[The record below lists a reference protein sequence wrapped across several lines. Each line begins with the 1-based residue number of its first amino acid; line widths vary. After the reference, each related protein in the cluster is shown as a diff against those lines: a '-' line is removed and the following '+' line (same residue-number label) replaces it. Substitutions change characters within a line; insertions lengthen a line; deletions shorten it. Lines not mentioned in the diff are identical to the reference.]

1 MMKNCLKFLL
11 VSLVMTLMFCPTAGA
26 AVTIKFAHGGSPEHQ
41 YHIGAEF
48 FKKAVEEMSNKEIV
62 VQIFPQGQLG
72 SERDA
77 IEGVRMG
84 TVEMAG
90 VAAVGPL
97 PSFVPEMSVLSFP
110 YVLQTRKQAYAVL
123 DGPFGKELS
132 GFIAGKKLINLCFWE
147 VGFRHFT
154 SNVKPIKTPADLK
167 NQKIRVQ
174 ESKSWMEFIKMLG
187 GVPTPIPFG
196 ELYSALQQGVV
207 DGQENPV
214 ATIYSMRYYE
224 VQKFVSLDGHT
235 YEPVAVLI
243 NPNFFNKLSDAHK
256 NVVIKAAE
264 KARGQQRAEL
274 ERLDAERIAAIRKAG
289 VTIEEKPDV
298 AAFMEAT
305 KDFGKVLDQVPAGLI
320 QKFKDAAAAA
330 K

>member
-1 MMKNCLKFLL
+1 MKKCLQF
-11 VSLVMTLMFCPTAGA
+11 VMASFVFTLMFSLTASA
-26 AVTIKFAHGGSPEHQ
+26 AVTIKFAHGGSTEHQ

-48 FKKAVEEMSNKEIV
+48 FKKAVEELSNKEIV

-90 VAAVGPL
+90 LAAAGPL
-97 PSFVPEMSVLSFP
+97 PSFVPEMSVLSYP
-110 YVLQTRKQAYAVL
+110 YILQTRKQAYTVL
-123 DGPFGKELS
+123 DGPFGQELNKLIS
-132 GFIAGKKLINLCFWE
+132 GKKLINLCFWE

-154 SNVKPIKTPADLK
+154 SNTKPIKTPADLK

-207 DGQENPV
+207 DGQENPI

-243 NPNFFNKLSDAHK
+243 NPDFFNKLSDKHK
-256 NVVIKAAE
+256 EVVIAAAS
-264 KARGQQRAEL
+264 KARDQQRAEL
-274 ERLDAERIAAIRKAG
+274 ERLDAERIEVIKKAG

-305 KDFGKVLDQVPAGLI
+305 KDFGKILDMVPAELV

>member
-1 MMKNCLKFLL
+1 MKKCLKFLV
-11 VSLVMTLMFCPTAGA
+11 VSLAATLLFSLTASA

-97 PSFVPEMSVLSFP
+97 PSFVPEMSVLSYP

-123 DGPFGKELS
+123 DGPFGKELNTY
-132 GFIAGKKLINLCFWE
+132 IAGKKLINLCFWE

-154 SNVKPIKTPADLK
+154 SNVRAVKTPADLK

-207 DGQENPV
+207 DGQENPI

-224 VQKFVSLDGHT
+224 VQKYLTLDGHT

-243 NPNFFNKLSDAHK
+243 NPGFFNKLSTAHK
-256 NVVIKAAE
+256 EIVVKAAE
-264 KARGQQRAEL
+264 KARDQQRAEL
-274 ERLDAERIAAIRKAG
+274 ERLDAERLVVIKNAG
-289 VTIEEKPDV
+289 MTVEENPDT
-298 AAFMEAT
+298 AAFVEAT
-305 KDFGKVLDQVPAGLI
+305 KDFAKVLDMVPAELI
-320 QKFKDAAAAA
+320 KKFKDTAAAA

>member
-1 MMKNCLKFLL
+1 MKKCMQLL
-11 VSLVMTLMFCPTAGA
+11 IASLAMTLMFSLSASA

-48 FKKAVEEMSNKEIV
+48 FKKAVEELSNKEII

-97 PSFVPEMSVLSFP
+97 PSFVPEMSVLSYP
-110 YVLQTRKQAYAVL
+110 YILQTRKQAYAVL
-123 DGPFGKELS
+123 DGPFGQELNKIIS
-132 GFIAGKKLINLCFWE
+132 GKKLINLCYWE

-154 SNVKPIKTPADLK
+154 SNTKAIKSPADIK

-207 DGQENPV
+207 DGQENPI

-243 NPNFFNKLSDAHK
+243 NPNFFNKLSDKHK
-256 NVVIKAAE
+256 EIIVKAAE
-264 KARGQQRAEL
+264 RARAEQRAEL
-274 ERLDAERIAAIRKAG
+274 ERLDAERIEVIKKAG
-289 VTIEEKPDV
+289 VTIEENPDV
-298 AAFMEAT
+298 AAFKEAT
-305 KDFGKVLDQVPAGLI
+305 KDFAKVLDNVPAELI
-320 QKFKDAAAAA
+320 QKFKDAAEAA

>member
-1 MMKNCLKFLL
+1 MNKNLKFLAG
-11 VSLVMTLMFCPTAGA
+11 SLVIVLMSSLAANA
-26 AVTIKFAHGGSPEHQ
+26 AVTIKFAHGGSTEHQ

-48 FKKAVEEMSNKEIV
+48 FKKAIEEMSNKEIV

-97 PSFVPEMSVLSFP
+97 PSFVPEMSVLSYP

-123 DGPFGKELS
+123 DGPFGQDLNNLIS
-132 GFIAGKKLINLCFWE
+132 GKKLINLCYWE

-154 SNVKPIKTPADLK
+154 SNTKAIKAPADLI

-174 ESKSWMEFIKMLG
+174 ESKSWMEFLKMLG

-207 DGQENPV
+207 DGQENPI

-243 NPNFFNKLSDAHK
+243 NPNFFSKLSDAHK
-256 NVVIKAAE
+256 EIVIKAAE
-264 KARGQQRAEL
+264 KARDQQRAEL
-274 ERLDAERIAAIRKAG
+274 ERLDVERIEVIRKAG
-289 VTIEEKPDV
+289 VTIEENPDV
-298 AAFMEAT
+298 AAFKEAT
-305 KDFGKVLDQVPAGLI
+305 KDFGKILDMVPPEMI
-320 QKFKDAAAAA
+320 QKFKDAAEAA